1 MHPSFRQL
9 IIRHPGFS
17 HLRFRPVLAG
27 LLWAGLFTFTVG
39 QTPGWV
45 AEPLEALVNQGNIAA
60 GKQDYPSA
68 MAAYEKALPLA
79 PTDKTL
85 RNNLAV
91 IYANHAVGLQEKQQ
105 FEAAFQYLNKAQAL
119 ITPGSSAAQ
128 SIQASRA
135 SVYFAQAMALKE
147 STTQPTAADY
157 QKMRALLE
165 QAITLSPQ
173 EVAFQKAMAGLY
185 LDEAYQLA
193 IQERY
198 AEAIP
203 LLEKALT
210 HDPANK
216 AVKQSLAN
224 VYLGQGKNDLPN
236 RKSWVD
242 KALAVDNSPQIQQ
255 VANRLLAA
263 GQNTAS
269 SGKPVGFASSPNEA
283 KSKAP
288 ASIAKLSVNEM
299 IRDMEGQLQI
309 TPPDKATLNQ
319 RLETLEQQVLGQN
332 QTGPLAVRTKTV
344 YTALMGSSDALQSGT
359 AVDPNLIQAPAS
371 DPENSYLDEIF
382 KVTDGKVVRWGRFP
396 LRVYFEEPAKD
407 STASTLYKA
416 EYKAAALKGFE
427 IWKERTDGYVQFLEI
442 KNPQAADI
450 IVNWTEAYTD
460 RFADPE
466 KVPDVY
472 KHYSPPK
479 RSPLL
484 TVVQMASAFT
494 PGYFSLVPQAAAA
507 GLQYQQYRKL
517 AILQD
522 ESKIALGLSPTKTL
536 NPEAAQLLIQNMAA
550 KEFGHALGLKGSSSR
565 AGDLLYPELRS
576 DVAQTPTVR
585 DLTTLREL
593 YNRPPNIILN
603 IR

>member
-1 MHPSFRQL
+1 
-9 IIRHPGFS
+9 
-17 HLRFRPVLAG
+17 
-27 LLWAGLFTFTVG
+27 LFTYTVG
-39 QTPGWV
+39 QTSGWA
-45 AEPLEALVNQGNIAA
+45 AETLESLVNQGNLAA
-60 GKQDYPSA
+60 SQQNYPSA
-68 MAAYEKALPLA
+68 MAAYEKALKLA

-91 IYANHAVGLQEKQQ
+91 IYANHAVGLQEQQQ
-105 FEAAFQYLNKAQAL
+105 FEAAFQYLDKAQAL
-119 ITPGSSAAQ
+119 TTAGSSAAQ
-128 SIQASRA
+128 SIQSSRA
-135 SVYFAQAMALKE
+135 SVYFAQAIALKE
-147 STTQPTAADY
+147 STTQPTTADY

-165 QAITLSPQ
+165 QAIVLSPQ
-173 EVAFQKAMAGLY
+173 EVAFQKAMAGMY

-193 IQERY
+193 IQEQY
-198 AEAIP
+198 TQAIP
-203 LLEKALT
+203 LLEKAKS
-210 HDPANK
+210 HDPNNK
-216 AVKQSLAN
+216 AVRQSLAN
-224 VYLGQGKNDLPN
+224 VYLGQGKNDIPN

-263 GQNTAS
+263 GQS
-269 SGKPVGFASSPNEA
+269 SPHTGKSGGFASSPTEA
-283 KSKAP
+283 RGKAP
-288 ASIAKLSVNEM
+288 ASLSKLSVNEM

-309 TPPDKATLNQ
+309 TPPEKATLNQ
-319 RLETLEQQVLGQN
+319 RLETLEQQVLGQL

-344 YTALMGSSDALQSGT
+344 YSALMGSSDALLTGDTLDASLTQS
-359 AVDPNLIQAPAS
+359 PSS

-396 LRVYFEEPAKD
+396 LRVYFEEPPKD
-407 STASTLYKA
+407 SPASSLYKA

-427 IWKERTDGYVQFLEI
+427 LWKERTDGYVHFLEI

-472 KHYSPPK
+472 KNYSPPK

-484 TVVQMASAFT
+484 TVVQVASAFT

-522 ESKIALGLSPTKTL
+522 ESKISLGLSPTKTL
-536 NPEAAQLLIQNMAA
+536 SPEAAQLLIQNMAA
-550 KEFGHALGLKGSSSR
+550 KEFGHALGLKGKSSQQ
-565 AGDLLYPELRS
+565 GDLLYPELRS
-576 DVAQTPTVR
+576 DAPQTPTLR

-603 IR
+603 VR

>member
-1 MHPSFRQL
+1 MHPILNFRL
-9 IIRHPGFS
+9 YRS
-17 HLRFRPVLAG
+17 VLAG
-27 LLWAGLFTFTVG
+27 LLWAGLFSYTLG
-39 QTPGWV
+39 HTPLW
-45 AEPLEALVNQGNIAA
+45 AAADTLEALVNQGNLAA
-60 GKQDYPSA
+60 SKQDYLSA

-79 PTDKTL
+79 PADKTL

-91 IYANHAVGLQEKQQ
+91 IYANHAVGLQEQKQ

-128 SIQASRA
+128 SIQSSRA
-135 SVYFAQAMALKE
+135 SVYFAQAMTLKE
-147 STTQPTAADY
+147 STAQPTTADY

-165 QAITLSPQ
+165 QAIALSPQ
-173 EVAFQKAMAGLY
+173 ELAFQKAIAGVY

-198 AEAIP
+198 AEAVP

-210 HDPANK
+210 YDPNNK

-224 VYLGQGKNDLPN
+224 VYLGQGKNDVSN

-242 KALAVDNSPQIQQ
+242 KALAVDNSPTIQQ
-255 VANRLLAA
+255 VANRLLAS
-263 GQNTAS
+263 GQSAAS
-269 SGKPVGFASSPNEA
+269 SGKPGGFAANPNEA
-283 KSKAP
+283 QSKAP
-288 ASIAKLSVNEM
+288 ASISKLSVNEM

-309 TPPDKATLNQ
+309 TPPEKATINQ
-319 RLETLEQQVLGQN
+319 RLETLEQQVLGQT
-332 QTGPLAVRTKTV
+332 QTGPLAVRTKTI
-344 YTALMGSSDALQSGT
+344 YSSLMGSSDPVQTGESVDASLTQS
-359 AVDPNLIQAPAS
+359 PSS

-407 STASTLYKA
+407 APTTILYKA
-416 EYKAAALKGFE
+416 EYKTAALKGFE
-427 IWKERTDGYVQFLEI
+427 IWKERTGGYVKFLEI

-472 KHYSPPK
+472 KNYSPPK

-484 TVVQMASAFT
+484 TVVQMASTFT

-522 ESKIALGLSPTKTL
+522 ESNISLGLSPTKTL

-550 KEFGHALGLKGSSSR
+550 KEFGHALGLKGNSSKP
-565 AGDLLYPELRS
+565 GDLLYPELRS
-576 DVAQTPTVR
+576 DVAQAPTVR

-603 IR
+603 VR